1 MQLTG
6 HQSVI
11 NNFVKNHNSSCTR
24 TSSYDLTVDKVIQDG
39 VVSTRTKSIKPQH
52 VFVVVCKEHVKVPDG
67 YVAYIFPKTSLCQEG
82 ILSLSTGIIDTGYEG
97 LISTSAINFGKDAFS
112 ISPGQPF
119 LRIVFHQ
126 LTGFQMNGNAAIVF
140 DDNTYI
146 QDRVDDSRQFPL
158 TFMNIP
164 AYFDKFSKEVK
175 TMVYGDFSNKI
186 VIAITILGFA
196 LAIIMGGLTW
206 YQIVRVNSEGNKVQE
221 IVNNARE
228 LAELKH
234 RISDQ
239 ESKLKEL
246 DKKIATHK

>member
-6 HQSVI
+6 HESI
-11 NNFVKNHNSSCTR
+11 NNNLVKNHNSSCTR
-24 TSSYDLTVDKVIQDG
+24 TSSYDLTVDTVIQDG
-39 VVSTRTKSIKPQH
+39 VVFTRTKTIEPQH

-67 YVAYIFPKTSLCQEG
+67 HVAYIFPKTSLCQEG

-97 LISTSAINFGKDAFS
+97 LISTSAINFGKEAFS
-112 ISPGQPF
+112 VSPGKPF

-126 LTGFQMNGNAAIVF
+126 LTGVQSTGNAAIVS
-140 DDNTYI
+140 DDNTYVQNRI
-146 QDRVDDSRQFPL
+146 EDSKQFPL

-175 TMVYGDFSNKI
+175 TMVYSDFSNKI

-206 YQIVRVNSEGNKVQE
+206 YQIVKV
-221 IVNNARE
+221 
-228 LAELKH
+228 
-234 RISDQ
+234 D
-239 ESKLKEL
+239 
-246 DKKIATHK
+246 TG